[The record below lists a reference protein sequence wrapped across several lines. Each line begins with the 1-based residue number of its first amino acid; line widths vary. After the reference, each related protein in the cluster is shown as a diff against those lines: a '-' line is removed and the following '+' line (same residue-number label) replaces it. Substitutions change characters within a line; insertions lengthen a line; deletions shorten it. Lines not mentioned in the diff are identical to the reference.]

1 MNNPNCNAMLPN
13 RKYIIRIPKDIS
25 ALLIFSVATA
35 FMALRTIVPLLY
47 GIQLIFLMYMGVI
60 GFYNANRLFTN
71 KYVIIY
77 GLFLVWCCFSLLW
90 SPAMDKTL
98 KETISIAQMVVIC
111 SLMTLY
117 LVNLENLEKVLF
129 GFAIASIFMVVFLL
143 LRTPLSEW
151 LYALKGSFSASTDKG
166 RIGYSIGHHPNA
178 LGNLCALLVLV
189 WLYFYD
195 KNKRKRYLIWMLLLC
210 LILLF
215 TKSRAAIV
223 MVVMHFFGYAFLRKK
238 RRFPLMKLIPVIIVS
253 SFLLYQAIFHIP
265 LLYEL
270 IGFRIEG
277 IFGLFSSSYS
287 IDASSYTRINMMK
300 YGLDMFIKHP
310 VTGVGFGNYGY
321 YAYHYYGLFTETYAH
336 NNYIEI
342 LAGLGVIGI
351 FLYYILPV
359 LSCITL
365 GLALKRTEERGRK
378 LCAFLF
384 VAITVRLITDLI
396 KITYNDEVT
405 QMLNV
410 ICICGGSLITNCK
423 KQAGETKI
431 NG

>member
-1 MNNPNCNAMLPN
+1 MNNLNYNAILCNK
-13 RKYIIRIPKDIS
+13 KYIIRIPKDIS
-25 ALLIFSVATA
+25 ALLIFGVATA
-35 FMALRTIVPLLY
+35 FMALRTIVPFLY
-47 GIQLIFLMYMGVI
+47 GIQLIFLMYMGVK
-60 GFYNANRLFTN
+60 GFYNANQLFTN
-71 KYVIIY
+71 KYVIVY
-77 GLFLVWCCFSLLW
+77 GLFLIWCCFSFLW
-90 SPAMDKTL
+90 SPAMDKTM
-98 KETISIAQMVVIC
+98 KATISIAQIIVIC

-117 LVNLENLEKVLF
+117 LVNLENLERVLF
-129 GFAIASIFMVVFLL
+129 GFAIASLLMIGFLL
-143 LRTPLSEW
+143 LRTRLSEW
-151 LYALKGSFSASTDKG
+151 MYVLKGSFSASTDKG

-178 LGNLCALLVLV
+178 MGNLCASLALV

-195 KNKRKRYLIWMLLLC
+195 KKKRKRYLICMLLLC

-215 TKSRAAIV
+215 TKSRGAIL
-223 MVVMHFFGYAFLRKK
+223 MVAMHFFGYAFLRKK
-238 RRFPLMKLIPVIIVS
+238 RRFTLIKIIPLIIVS
-253 SFLLYQAIFHIP
+253 SFLLYKAIFHIP
-265 LLYEL
+265 FLYEL

-321 YAYHYYGLFTETYAH
+321 YAYNYYGLFTETYAH
-336 NNYIEI
+336 SNYIEI

-365 GLALKRTEERGRK
+365 GLALKKTDRSNRK

-384 VAITVRLITDLI
+384 LAISVRLITDLI

-410 ICICGGSLITNCK
+410 ICICGGSLINNYN
-423 KQAGETKI
+423 KQAGET
-431 NG
+431 